1 MISMDGTFYIK
12 VSNDDEWYVDN
23 KLRYKK
29 DLSLDTTIYRYVS
42 MPHLLEMLH
51 TGQLKVANRSCFS
64 DILDAKGRHLNVR
77 FNFDTFV
84 DASAN
89 VEETMRI
96 VTQENERKQLLYST
110 YISCW
115 TFDRHENVDESVLMW
130 KTYNREC
137 RIKTSIGKIVKYA
150 SDADIESLLSAV
162 KYKNKDGFIISD
174 ESRLFTKLSYYKD
187 EQELRVCFIPNSEDN
202 DIRDMYSFRI
212 NPEDLI
218 LEILFTPY
226 LSKEEYVFYER
237 ALITDYPW
245 LKDRIHKSAIS
256 ER

>member
-137 RIKTSIGKIVKYA
+137 RIKTSIGKIVK
-150 SDADIESLLSAV
+150 
-162 KYKNKDGFIISD
+162 
-174 ESRLFTKLSYYKD
+174 
-187 EQELRVCFIPNSEDN
+187 
-202 DIRDMYSFRI
+202 
-212 NPEDLI
+212 
-218 LEILFTPY
+218 
-226 LSKEEYVFYER
+226 
-237 ALITDYPW
+237 
-245 LKDRIHKSAIS
+245 
-256 ER
+256 